1 MPCSDAFGQQMR
13 KACDIVGGC
22 DRVAYHRPMKTEHPV
37 PSEGPAMTGRATL
50 KLASYQKPERRETI
64 ERRESAKRALVGE
77 RRSASQRVLR
87 ALFGT

>member
-1 MPCSDAFGQQMR
+1 
-13 KACDIVGGC
+13 
-22 DRVAYHRPMKTEHPV
+22 
-37 PSEGPAMTGRATL
+37 MTGRATL

>member
-1 MPCSDAFGQQMR
+1 MR
-13 KACDIVGGC
+13 EPRGFLVGRRAPPTIG
-22 DRVAYHRPMKTEHPV
+22 AMKHEQPPTA
-37 PSEGPAMTGRATL
+37 SLTATSGRATL
-50 KLASYQKPERRETI
+50 KLASYQKPERREAI